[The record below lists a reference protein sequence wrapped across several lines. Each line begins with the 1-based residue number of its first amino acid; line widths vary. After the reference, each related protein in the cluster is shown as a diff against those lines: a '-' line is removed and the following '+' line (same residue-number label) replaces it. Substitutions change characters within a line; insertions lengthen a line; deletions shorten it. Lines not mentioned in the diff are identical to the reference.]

1 MATDV
6 GLMVS
11 KDLGANWTTYTTT
24 NGLAN
29 GYVRKV
35 AVDGQSIY
43 ALTSGGLSISKDRGT
58 SWSTVTTANGLVD
71 NFVTSIAFDGS
82 SIYAGVGSNS
92 LEVSKDGGTTWS
104 YLSNIDRYI
113 KTITVKNGAIYVGG
127 DNGLSISRD
136 GGSNWITYPFSYTT
150 PFGNRDS
157 LVSSV
162 AVNGRKICV
171 ASDSGVYVSADSGK
185 SWTHP
190 TNGLPALP
198 LRSAGYIGDTLYASK
213 IGALFRSTDG
223 GANWTEVEVGTFVN
237 NFTIDGDVILAGGIF
252 EHAAVS
258 RDKGSTWT
266 VLNLPV
272 GTTQCLG
279 TAIGY

>member
-1 MATDV
+1 MATLA

-11 KDLGANWTTYTTT
+11 KDLGANWTTYTTA
-24 NGLAN
+24 NGLASTN
-29 GYVRKV
+29 VNRV

-43 ALTSGGLSISKDRGT
+43 ALTPEGLSISKDRGT

-82 SIYAGVGSNS
+82 SIYAGVGRNS
-92 LEVSKDGGTTWS
+92 LEVSKDGGTTWNS
-104 YLSNIDRYI
+104 LSSIGKYI
-113 KTITVKNGAIYVGG
+113 YTITVKSGAIYVGG

-136 GGSNWITYPFSYTT
+136 GGSNWTTYPFSYNF
-150 PFGNRDS
+150 PFGVRDS
-157 LVSSV
+157 PVWRV

-171 ASDSGVYVSADSGK
+171 ASESGVYVSADNGET
-185 SWTHP
+185 WTHP
-190 TNGLPALP
+190 TNGIPAISFY
-198 LRSAGYIGDTLYASK
+198 SAGYIGDTLYAGK

-223 GANWTEVEVGTFVN
+223 GANWTQVDVGTFVN
-237 NFTIDGDVILAGGIF
+237 NFTIDGDVILIGGIN
-252 EHAAVS
+252 EQAAVS

-266 VLNLPV
+266 VLKLPV